1 MLAVANKPS
10 AAGSSPS
17 RPLPLESGEFMHSRE
32 FLRRY
37 ERLPQVK
44 KAELIEGVVYM
55 DSLTR
60 VNEDGYLA
68 GPPELIVEVAKG
80 G

>member
-1 MLAVANKPS
+1 
-10 AAGSSPS
+10 
-17 RPLPLESGEFMHSRE
+17 MHSRE